1 MKILEN
7 NKYTVTTGTL
17 DDFKRYFQD
26 RYNKTRK
33 IILKEHN
40 INPENLKNISTI
52 KKYADYPMKYMDWYT
67 WKLFKSTELQ
77 SKIIIK
83 YNYNS
88 QHSKEKTYPVYIKI
102 NNRTQKR
109 QLTPKELAQVEHK
122 VNKILN
128 QPKYKK
134 QFQQERYNFVQETK
148 AQLLKRNYKGEYEI
162 IDVTKDNIL
171 LKTKTG
177 KKIASLYKEETYENL
192 KELYNRTIQQE
203 AIVTIQDKRKTKYGQ
218 TILTIEDKTGSY
230 TVTCNPGKYNDIP
243 DSILDGLVTDETI
256 YIKIDTLPKKTPRKT
271 DEKIGITRLESITM
285 KNYVSDIIE
294 PDIQPKRNNINKDLH
309 LVFLSDIHVGSK
321 KFADKMFTDCISYI
335 NNNQVDAVLIAGDL
349 VDGIG
354 IYPNQEEELEIPDIY
369 QQYQTLSEYLEKI
382 QVPIIISP
390 GNHDATRLAEPQP
403 KIPEKYA
410 KPLYKQENIT
420 MLSNPSMIEIK
431 NVKIKMYHGES
442 FTDLIQKNK
451 QLSFEK
457 PCNIMKQ
464 QLIKRNTTPIYGLTT
479 PISPEPDDP
488 LVIDTVPDIY
498 HTGHIHV
505 TQIDHYK
512 GVKLVNSGTF
522 QHRTNYQEY
531 HKINPTTGLVPIL
544 KNGIINT
551 KQF

>member
-88 QHSKEKTYPVYIKI
+88 LHSKEKTYPVYIKI